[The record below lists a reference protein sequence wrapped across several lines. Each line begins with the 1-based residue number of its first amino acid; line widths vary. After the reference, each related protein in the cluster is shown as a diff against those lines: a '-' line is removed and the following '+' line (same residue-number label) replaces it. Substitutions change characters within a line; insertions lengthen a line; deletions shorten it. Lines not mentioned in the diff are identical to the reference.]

1 MFWVVNIRH
10 VCQATARLFASHLL
24 HTISSSSCL
33 GHRCQKAISGFDKDW
48 IKPTEEEK
56 SVWWWIASLKTSVQ
70 IYTNL
75 VLVYHS
81 LSFWCLSP
89 PSQYILAIFWPRP
102 PSRQILLTKHTKAS
116 AAQKNLPR
124 AETSQETNRSWG
136 QTITYT
142 EPLVLQSLTSL
153 HFVSICD
160 KT

>member
-70 IYTNL
+70 IYTYL
-75 VLVYHS
+75 ILVYHS

-89 PSQYILAIFWPRP
+89 PSQYILAIFLAAPTLPTNPINKAHKSQCSPEESAKSWDKSRNQQIVRP
-102 PSRQILLTKHTKAS
+102 NDHLYWAIGS
-116 AAQKNLPR
+116 A
-124 AETSQETNRSWG
+124 
-136 QTITYT
+136 IVD
-142 EPLVLQSLTSL
+142 LVA
-153 HFVSICD
+153 FCINMR
-160 KT
+160 